1 MSMGIGESVFAVKLC
16 EMEEQYGKLQ
26 GRIRI
31 LEQENRD
38 RICAEL
44 KKAKEEY
51 EESTL
56 LLEEKAK
63 ACRSKAVEKLS
74 RAQLD
79 YREKIG
85 ELMKQQIAEDIHS
98 ENCSREEDE
107 AEADMLYA
115 EFAMDFATLSV
126 QQAVI
131 SAMTALAEQKKSG
144 SEENTASVQI

>member
-98 ENCSREEDE
+98 ENE

-131 SAMTALAEQKKSG
+131 SAMTALAEQKKGG
-144 SEENTASVQI
+144 SEENAASVQI